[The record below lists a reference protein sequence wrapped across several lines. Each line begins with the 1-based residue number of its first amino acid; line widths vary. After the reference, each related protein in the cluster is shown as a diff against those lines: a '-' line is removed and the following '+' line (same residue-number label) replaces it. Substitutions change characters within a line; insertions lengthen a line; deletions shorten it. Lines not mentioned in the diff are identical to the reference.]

1 MSKTTKTTTFK
12 VPKSPSKSHIGSST
26 GGKKTGHIHQ
36 KTAAAVASEAQKS
49 EASGDE
55 LECATNALTLKA
67 PACIIWDKFPEQM
80 EHLLDYLDTHTDV
93 AIKLFRDSTQAAK
106 SEGRSKLTA
115 KSNKGAAYL
124 QVADGV
130 FLIDDDEAV
139 QADFVKNPSKYA
151 KAINN
156 YITNT

>member
-1 MSKTTKTTTFK
+1 MAKMTKMTKFK

-26 GGKKTGHIHQ
+26 GGKKTGRIHQ

-55 LECATNALTLKA
+55 LEHATNALTLKA
-67 PACIIWDKFPEQM
+67 PARIVWDKFPEWT

-93 AIKLFRDSTQAAK
+93 TI
-106 SEGRSKLTA
+106 
-115 KSNKGAAYL
+115 N
-124 QVADGV
+124 
-130 FLIDDDEAV
+130 DDEAV
-139 QADFVKNPSKYA
+139 RADFVKNPSKCV

-156 YITNT
+156 YITNM

>member
-1 MSKTTKTTTFK
+1 MAKMTKMTKFK

-26 GGKKTGHIHQ
+26 GGKKTGRIHQ

-55 LECATNALTLKA
+55 LEHATNALTLKA
-67 PACIIWDKFPEQM
+67 PARIVWDKFPEWT

-93 AIKLFRDSTQAAK
+93 TIKLFGDSTQAAK
-106 SEGRSKLTA
+106 SEGCSKLTA

-130 FLIDDDEAV
+130 FSINDDEAV
-139 QADFVKNPSKYA
+139 RADFVKNPSKCV

-156 YITNT
+156 YITNM